1 MRFLVDTNVFLDT
14 ILKREN
20 HENSDN
26 FFAFCCAYKNP
37 IYITSMSLRDIRY
50 VVHRIKHDEKQ
61 AIEAQMKAYRICS
74 KVVGISADDAI
85 ESLYSDFKDYE
96 DSLINEAAKS
106 NMVDAII
113 TNNKRDFIA
122 GEVPTYTPEEILKY
136 TGLFEK

>member
-1 MRFLVDTNVFLDT
+1 
-14 ILKREN
+14 
-20 HENSDN
+20 
-26 FFAFCCAYKNP
+26 
-37 IYITSMSLRDIRY
+37 
-50 VVHRIKHDEKQ
+50 
-61 AIEAQMKAYRICS
+61 MKAYRICS